1 MARAWIEPLLLFL
14 TPFFLYALYLV
25 ARRRMPH
32 GRSHWPPAAIAGLTV
47 AGLCLA
53 IGGLV
58 LVGLMQP
65 RERGAYRPAHI
76 ENGRLAPGRFE

>member
-1 MARAWIEPLLLFL
+1 MARAWIEPVLLFL
-14 TPFFLYALYLV
+14 TPFALYALYLV

-32 GRSHWPPAAIAGLTV
+32 STHHWSPAAVAALTV

-58 LVGLMQP
+58 LIGAKQP
-65 RERGAYRPAHI
+65 REQGAYRPAHI
-76 ENGRLAPGRFE
+76 ENGRLVPGRFE